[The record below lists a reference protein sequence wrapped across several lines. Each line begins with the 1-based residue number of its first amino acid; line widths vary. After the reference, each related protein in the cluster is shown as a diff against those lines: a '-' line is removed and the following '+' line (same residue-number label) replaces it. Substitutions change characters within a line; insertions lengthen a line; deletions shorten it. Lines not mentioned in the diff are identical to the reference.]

1 MCPKGT
7 LCTLVSCGVTGHLQ
21 VSPYDYERLEFILQ
35 QLESL
40 EEKNPQGNLEDI
52 VKVLCVLMCAV
63 LHWKLCCTYI
73 IALKG
78 VLYIHYCTVH
88 TLLHWKVCCIYSIT
102 LEGVLYI
109 HYDTV
114 LYLL

>member
-1 MCPKGT
+1 M
-7 LCTLVSCGVTGHLQ
+7 SCGVTGRLQ

-40 EEKNPQGNLEDI
+40 EEKNPQGKLEDI
-52 VKVLCVLMCAV
+52 VKVLCVLACV
-63 LHWKLCCTYI
+63 QYYTGSCVVHTLY
-73 IALKG
+73 ALKG

-88 TLLHWKVCCIYSIT
+88 TLLHWKVCCICSIT